1 MKSISMPSPF
11 AQVIIGLCLGIF
23 FGLFFGEDIIVID
36 NIGKAYIRLLQMSV
50 LPYIVASLISSIGRL
65 STERAARIGK
75 AGGLLILILWSIGML
90 TVVMLPLAYPDWQAS
105 TFFSTSIVA
114 EGKTFDPVALYLP
127 ANVFSSLANTVVPAV
142 VVFSIVFG
150 IALITVK
157 EKSSLIDALD
167 SATKALSRITSMVV
181 KVAPI
186 GIFAITAVAFG
197 TLEYAQLNRLQVY
210 IWIYFGAFLILLFWT
225 LPVLLAGTTN
235 LRYGEI
241 LKQSRLPVITAIAVG
256 SVLVVLPLIADKC
269 KELLIKHGKHDEEV
283 EATVDVLV
291 PTAYS
296 FPSVGTL
303 LGLGFILFA
312 AWFAGAPLSVAQLPE
327 FAITGLMT
335 AFGSMVVA
343 LPFLLDHFHLPADL
357 FQLFLLSSPITGR
370 LATGLAAMHAV
381 VISLMGAY
389 AIRRELRWHRMLPVA
404 GISLG
409 VTFFLFWGLSYVFTS
424 AIDYKYQ
431 GYDELITIK
440 PVLPQVKVVKVE
452 EPTPLDSEEQN
463 QKRMDVIKQ
472 RGTLRVGY
480 LPERLPF
487 AFQNRDGQVVGFD
500 IELAHAL
507 AKDIG
512 VTLEVSKLTLSK
524 GAEHLVDS
532 LNTGR
537 IDILL
542 GGIGVTPPRVLTY
555 PFTNAYLDGNIAL
568 VVRDHM
574 RQEFAS
580 LETIREMPKLKLAMP
595 HNEYFKDILQQKLPN
610 AEIVSVSSFRAF
622 LKGKMD
628 DVDAFVH
635 LAEAASAWT
644 LIYPEYSV
652 VVPTELRLKTPI
664 GFVLPEGQQQF
675 KSKLNEWLDLQS
687 RSNTIDQIYQHWILG
702 KSSQKKEP
710 RWSIKRDVLGW
721 GVKEAR
727 VSTKTKET
735 KEINKTSK

>member
-11 AQVIIGLCLGIF
+11 AQVIIGMCLGMF
-23 FGLFFGEDIIVID
+23 FGLFFGEDILVID
-36 NIGKAYIRLLQMSV
+36 IIGNAYIRLLQMSV
-50 LPYIVASLISSIGRL
+50 LPYLVASLISSIGRL
-65 STERAARIGK
+65 SAERAARIGK
-75 AGGLLILILWSIGML
+75 AGGLLILLLWFVGML
-90 TVVMLPLAYPDWQAS
+90 TVVMLPMAYPDWQAS
-105 TFFSTSIVA
+105 TFFSTSIIA
-114 EGKTFDPVALYLP
+114 EGKAFDPLSLYLP
-127 ANVFSSLANTVVPAV
+127 ANVFSSLANTIVPAV
-142 VVFSIVFG
+142 VVFSIIFG
-150 IALITVK
+150 VALISVK
-157 EKSSLIDALD
+157 EKSSLIDVLE
-167 SATKALSRITSMVV
+167 SATQGLGRITSMVV

-197 TLEYAQLNRLQVY
+197 TLEYEQLNRLQVY
-210 IWIYFGAFLILLFWT
+210 LWIYLGAFLILMFWT

-235 LRYGEI
+235 IRYAEV
-241 LKQSRLPVITAIAVG
+241 LKQCRLPVITAIAVG
-256 SVLVVLPLIADKC
+256 TLLVVLPLIAEKC
-269 KELLIKHGKHDEEV
+269 KELLVKNNMHNDEV
-283 EATVDVLV
+283 EATIDVLV

-303 LGLGFILFA
+303 LGLGFIPFA
-312 AWFAGAPLSVAQLPE
+312 AWYVGVPLNLTQLPE

-343 LPFLLDHFHLPADL
+343 LPFLLDQFHLPADL
-357 FQLFLLSSPITGR
+357 FQLFLLSNPVTGR
-370 LATGLAAMHAV
+370 LGTGLAAMHAV
-381 VISLMGAY
+381 VMSLMGAY
-389 AIRRELRWHRMLPVA
+389 AIQGQLRWRRMLPIV

-409 VTFFLFWGLSYVFTS
+409 VTFLLFWGLSFIFTT
-424 AIDYKYQ
+424 AIDYKYA
-431 GYDELITIK
+431 GYDDLITIK

-452 EPTPLDSEEQN
+452 EPTTLDNEEQN
-463 QKRMDVIKQ
+463 QARIDVIKH

-487 AFQNRDGQVVGFD
+487 AFQNKDGEVVGFD
-500 IELAHAL
+500 MELAHAL
-507 AKDIG
+507 AKDLG

-524 GAEHLVDS
+524 GAEHLIDS

-568 VVRDHM
+568 VVKDHM

-580 LETIREMPKLKLAMP
+580 LETIRKMPKLKLAMP

-610 AEIVSVSSFRAF
+610 AKIVEVSSFRAF

-652 VVPTELRLKTPI
+652 VVPKELRVKTPI

-702 KSSQKKEP
+702 KSRQKKKP

-721 GVKEAR
+721 GL
-727 VSTKTKET
+727 KET
-735 KEINKTSK
+735 KQIKEISKK

>member
-1 MKSISMPSPF
+1 MKSITMPSPF
-11 AQVIIGLCLGIF
+11 AQVIIGLCLGMV

-36 NIGKAYIRLLQMSV
+36 NIGRAYIRLLQMSV

-65 STERAARIGK
+65 SAERAARIGK
-75 AGGLLILILWSIGML
+75 AGGLLILVLWSIGLL
-90 TVVMLPLAYPDWQAS
+90 TVVMLPMAYPSWQAS
-105 TFFSTSIVA
+105 TFFSTSSIT
-114 EGKTFDPVALYLP
+114 EGAAFDPVSLYLP

-150 IALITVK
+150 IALIGVK

-197 TLEYAQLNRLQVY
+197 TMEYEQLNRLQVY
-210 IWIYFGAFLILLFWT
+210 IWIYFFAFLILLFWT

-235 LRYGEI
+235 LRYSEI
-241 LKQSRLPVITAIAVG
+241 LKQARLPVITAIAVG

-269 KELLIKHGKHDEEV
+269 KELLKKHGKHNDEV
-283 EATVDVLV
+283 EATIDVLV

-312 AWFAGAPLSVAQLPE
+312 AWFAGTSLSFAQLPE

-343 LPFLLDHFHLPADL
+343 LPFLLDHFQLPVDL

-381 VISLMGAY
+381 VISIMGAY

-404 GISLG
+404 GLSLS
-409 VTFFLFWGLSYVFTS
+409 VTFFLLWGLSFVFS
-424 AIDYKYQ
+424 FAIDYKYS
-431 GYDELITIK
+431 GYDELITIN
-440 PVLPQVKVVKVE
+440 PVFPQVKISK
-452 EPTPLDSEEQN
+452 LDEAPSSLDNDAQAM
-463 QKRMDVIKQ
+463 KRLDVITQ
-472 RGTLRVGY
+472 RGSLRIGY

-487 AFQNRDGQVVGFD
+487 AFQNKDGLLVGFD
-500 IELAHAL
+500 MELAHSL
-507 AKDIG
+507 ARDLN
-512 VTLEVSKLTLSK
+512 VTLEVTRLSIDK
-524 GAEHLVDS
+524 DAQPIVEA

-542 GGIGVTPPRVLTY
+542 GGVGITPPRVLTH
-555 PFTNAYLDGNIAL
+555 PFTKAYLEGNVAL
-568 VVRDHM
+568 VVKDHM
-574 RQEFAS
+574 RQEFSS
-580 LETIREMPKLKLAMP
+580 LEKIRKMPKVKLAIP
-595 HNEYFKDILQQKLPN
+595 HNQYFKEVLQQTLPN
-610 AEIVSVSSFRAF
+610 AKIVMVSSFRDF
-622 LKGKMD
+622 LRGKMK

-644 LIYPEYSV
+644 LIYPDYTV
-652 VVPTELRLKTPI
+652 VIPEQLRIKTPI
-664 GFVLPEGQQQF
+664 GFVLPEGQDQF
-675 KSKLNEWLDLQS
+675 KSTINDWLTVRTQD
-687 RSNTIDQIYQHWILG
+687 NTIDKIYKHWILG
-702 KSSQKKEP
+702 KSVQKKKP

-721 GVKEAR
+721 GVKED
-727 VSTKTKET
+727 
-735 KEINKTSK
+735 NN